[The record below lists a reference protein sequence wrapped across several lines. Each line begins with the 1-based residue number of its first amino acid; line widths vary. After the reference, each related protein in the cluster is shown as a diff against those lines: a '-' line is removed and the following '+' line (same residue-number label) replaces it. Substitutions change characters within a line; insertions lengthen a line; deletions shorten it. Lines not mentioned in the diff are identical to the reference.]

1 MLRLYKFA
9 LALLLALGLSASGSA
24 QEQQVTRTLKN
35 EPNLTVGTFNIRCK
49 TPKDDAKGD
58 GWDTRKKW
66 VADLIE
72 FEYPDIF
79 GTQEVRY
86 EQKLDLIEML
96 PEYDCVGVG
105 RDDGENGGE
114 HELIFFKRNRFKV
127 LRHGDF
133 WLSETPEVPSKGWDA
148 ALPRIC
154 TWAYLKDRKTHKKI
168 WFFNLHNDHIG
179 VLARQEAAK
188 LVVARIKEM
197 TKKGE
202 QVFLTGDF
210 NVDQNNEIYK
220 TYTAL
225 LEDSFMTAEKRY
237 TPNGTANSFRPD
249 TFTKSRI
256 DHIFVSPG
264 TDVVRFGLLT
274 ETYRTENEAS
284 ADAEKSG
291 SFPKEIDFHTY
302 TARTPSDHF
311 PVFIKLKL

>member
-66 VADLIE
+66 VVDLIE

-86 EQKLDLIEML
+86 EQKLDLIDML

-105 RDDGENGGE
+105 RDDGKNGGE

-210 NVDQNNEIYK
+210 NVDQNLFMDDG
-220 TYTAL
+220 YTAFDDYVTNDGL
-225 LEDSFMTAEKRY
+225 L
-237 TPNGTANSFRPD
+237 G
-249 TFTKSRI
+249 
-256 DHIFVSPG
+256 
-264 TDVVRFGLLT
+264 FGLVRLYD
-274 ETYRTENEAS
+274 EQPHEAL
-284 ADAEKSG
+284 
-291 SFPKEIDFHTY
+291 
-302 TARTPSDHF
+302 ARTLLGTYKARGWQRRP
-311 PVFIKLKL
+311 